1 MADSA
6 NTASTS
12 TPPVEPATSQTQDGQ
27 ADKKEPVVI
36 ICIGM
41 AGSVSALARRD
52 PIEGLAYESLSSL
65 G

>member
-12 TPPVEPATSQTQDGQ
+12 TPLVEPATSQNKDGQ

-41 AGSVSALARRD
+41 AGSVSSLERRD
-52 PIEGLAYESLSSL
+52 PIEGLAYESLSAL